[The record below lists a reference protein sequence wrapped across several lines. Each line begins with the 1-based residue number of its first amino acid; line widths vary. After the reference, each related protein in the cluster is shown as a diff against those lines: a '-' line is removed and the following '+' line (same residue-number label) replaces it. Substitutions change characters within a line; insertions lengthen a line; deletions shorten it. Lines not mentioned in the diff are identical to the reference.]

1 MLIKL
6 IKQILKI
13 KILKKK
19 LIIYFFLNIKY
30 IKL

>member
-30 IKL
+30 IKI

>member
-13 KILKKK
+13 KIVKKK

-30 IKL
+30 IKI